1 MNIIF
6 VSSFG
11 GHWVQLTRV
20 AKLVTYSRGTFITT
34 KKLKET
40 EGSPIL
46 TDFNLKDSYKSL
58 KDLKKIYSTI
68 KRINPDVVLS
78 TGAAPGLLFL
88 FIASLM
94 GKKTIWVDSIANC
107 KKISLSG
114 KLAKLFCT
122 KTLTQW
128 PNLETS
134 EIKCIGRLL

>member
-20 AKLVTYSRGTFITT
+20 AKLITYSRCTFVTT
-34 KKLKET
+34 KCLKET
-40 EGSPIL
+40 EGSPTL
-46 TDFNLKDSYKSL
+46 TDFNFKNSYKSL
-58 KDLKKIYSTI
+58 NDLKKIYSTI
-68 KRINPDVVLS
+68 KKINPDVVLS

-128 PNLETS
+128 PDLETP
-134 EIKCIGRLL
+134 EIRCIGRLL